1 MKRQENKNKPLLTE
15 YVPGTEQLLADYS
28 FRHFRQPV
36 VICDSQLKICWCNQG
51 FLQLGLFAQPPID
64 SEINQFL
71 SADCHLHW
79 EESPEN
85 QEKNVVLTFGFKKSK
100 PSFHCLLLQR
110 ERQLMIV
117 AQEPVMPD
125 TGTMEYM
132 GSMNQEMSRLSRE
145 LSKQKSELEKAY
157 ARINELI
164 STDYLTGLASR
175 KYLHESFQKA
185 VSYFKRT
192 GTPMT
197 LIMAD
202 LDYFKKVNDQYG
214 HLAGDKVL
222 VQVSR
227 LIRRIARSEDLIGR
241 FGGEEFIIVLMGTNQ
256 QGGVVFAERLR
267 QKTEKM
273 KITGIPHA
281 ITISVGVTEL
291 SATDSVDTAI
301 QRADDALYRAK
312 NAGRNRVEVL

>member
-1 MKRQENKNKPLLTE
+1 MKQQGKSRVKPIQCEVETEQLLTE
-15 YVPGTEQLLADYS
+15 YS
-28 FRHFRQPV
+28 FQHFRQPV
-36 VICDSQLKICWCNQG
+36 VICDHQLKICWCNHE
-51 FLQLGLFAQPPID
+51 FLQLGRFARPPLGTD
-64 SEINQFL
+64 INQYL
-71 SADCHLHW
+71 LDDCRLDW
-79 EESPEN
+79 IVPDAP
-85 QEKNVVLTFGFKKSK
+85 QEKNLILTFQLKIGR

-291 SATDSVDTAI
+291 LATDSVDTAI
-301 QRADDALYRAK
+301 QRADEALYRAK

>member
-1 MKRQENKNKPLLTE
+1 
-15 YVPGTEQLLADYS
+15 
-28 FRHFRQPV
+28 
-36 VICDSQLKICWCNQG
+36 
-51 FLQLGLFAQPPID
+51 
-64 SEINQFL
+64 
-71 SADCHLHW
+71 
-79 EESPEN
+79 
-85 QEKNVVLTFGFKKSK
+85 
-100 PSFHCLLLQR
+100 
-110 ERQLMIV
+110 
-117 AQEPVMPD
+117 MPD

-145 LSKQKSELEKAY
+145 LSKQKNELEKAY

-291 SATDSVDTAI
+291 LATDSVDTAI
-301 QRADDALYRAK
+301 QRADEALYRAK